1 MSYGVNIKL
10 RNIFV
15 IEIPISI
22 VKVWEKETKE
32 IFEDIMVESF
42 PTLIK
47 YQAID
52 SRTSE
57 NI

>member
-1 MSYGVNIKL
+1 MGSISN
-10 RNIFV
+10 NIFV
-15 IEIPISI
+15 VEIPISTVRI
-22 VKVWEKETKE
+22 WEKKTKE
-32 IFEDIMVESF
+32 IFEDKMVESF
-42 PTLIK
+42 PTLMK